1 MLNEENLKV
10 IKNEKIDLWERADF
24 LLIKLEEKEITREET
39 LDYLN
44 DLMSELV
51 EQTT

>member
-1 MLNEENLKV
+1 MLN
-10 IKNEKIDLWERADF
+10 
-24 LLIKLEEKEITREET
+24 EEKEITREET